1 MYEYKSTLR
10 VALIVA
16 EYYTEQVLELV
27 QCSHAGQCKV
37 LIHFLVVQ
45 DIDSGLLR
53 VKQPVVLTLQPVEV
67 GFETVNGGIAVPE
80 ILRVALEALTRF
92 NELIH
97 VR

>member
-1 MYEYKSTLR
+1 MQSLPKGHS
-10 VALIVA
+10 
-16 EYYTEQVLELV
+16 LV
-27 QCSHAGQCKV
+27 SPPTFEETDISLAV
-37 LIHFLVVQ
+37 RTLIHLLVIQ

-80 ILRVALEALTRF
+80 ILRVALEVLTRF